1 MNEGEDRGNA
11 PKDPNRLLAEI
22 TMAMKTVPDA
32 ELLDL
37 LGAVQVE
44 AERRNLRAQ

>member
-1 MNEGEDRGNA
+1 MRKKTGGMRRKT
-11 PKDPNRLLAEI
+11 PRLLAE
-22 TMAMKTVPDA
+22 KTLPDA

-44 AERRNLRAQ
+44 AERRNLRAR